1 MPKEQSL
8 KEILTQHGFKFSK
21 SLGQNFLSDKKILEK
36 IVKDAQLEQDDCVLE
51 IGPGAGTLTR
61 LMSARCANVTAIEI
75 DRALKPVLETTLS
88 GCRNVSVIYGD
99 FLKLDIN
106 ALYKENLYPGFKV
119 VANIPYY
126 ITTPIIMR
134 LLESGLPYKSI
145 TVLVQREVALRMA
158 ALPGTPQ
165 YGALSCAAQYYTLP
179 ALKSRLSPGSFYPPP
194 KVESQVITLIK
205 REAPP
210 VQVQD
215 TQLLFKVIKCAFAMR
230 RKTFLN
236 NLTTAFNLER
246 TRAEELLKA
255 LGLPPDIRGERLSL
269 EDMAKAADYI
279 YTLAKGG

>member
-1 MPKEQSL
+1 M
-8 KEILTQHGFKFSK
+8 
-21 SLGQNFLSDKKILEK
+21 
-36 IVKDAQLEQDDCVLE
+36 
-51 IGPGAGTLTR
+51 
-61 LMSARCANVTAIEI
+61 
-75 DRALKPVLETTLS
+75 
-88 GCRNVSVIYGD
+88 
-99 FLKLDIN
+99 
-106 ALYKENLYPGFKV
+106 
-119 VANIPYY
+119 
-126 ITTPIIMR
+126 
-134 LLESGLPYKSI
+134 
-145 TVLVQREVALRMA
+145 
-158 ALPGTPQ
+158 
-165 YGALSCAAQYYTLP
+165 QYYTLP

-236 NLTTAFNLER
+236 NLTGAFNLER
-246 TRAEELLKA
+246 TQAEELLKA

>member
-1 MPKEQSL
+1 MPQEKTL
-8 KEILTQHGFKFSK
+8 KEILAQYGFRFSK

-36 IVKDAQLEQDDCVLE
+36 IIKDAELERNDCVLE

-61 LMSARCANVTAIEI
+61 LMAARCASVTSVEI
-75 DRALKPVLETTLS
+75 DRALTPVLEATLN
-88 GCRNVSVIYGD
+88 GCGNVSVIYGD
-99 FLKLDIN
+99 FLKLDIK
-106 ALYKENLYPGFKV
+106 ALYNQRLCPGFKV

-165 YGALSCAAQYYTLP
+165 YGALSCAVQYYTLP

-194 KVESQVITLIK
+194 KVESQVITLEK

-210 VQVQD
+210 VQVED
-215 TQLLFKVIKCAFAMR
+215 AQLLFKVIKCAFAMR

-236 NLTTAFNLER
+236 NLTAAFDLER
-246 TRAEELLKA
+246 GQAEELLKV
-255 LGLPPDIRGERLSL
+255 LDLPPDVRGERLSL